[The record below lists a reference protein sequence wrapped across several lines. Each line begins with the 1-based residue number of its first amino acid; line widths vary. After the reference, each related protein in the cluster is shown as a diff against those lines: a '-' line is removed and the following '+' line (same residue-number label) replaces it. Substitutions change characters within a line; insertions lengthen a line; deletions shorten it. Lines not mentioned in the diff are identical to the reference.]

1 MAACISLD
9 SLLNSLFND
18 IFCFQKK
25 LFNLPY
31 YARKFLVGA
40 LRFGISFPKLQTFP
54 EIFWA
59 LPIYYSLHEKILGI
73 FVYLF
78 IYKVTTTKVNFRFY
92 KQCSQAI
99 TQLFYERAIF
109 A

>member
-40 LRFGISFPKLQTFP
+40 LRFGISFPKLQIFP

-99 TQLFYERAIF
+99 TRLFYERAIF

>member
-31 YARKFLVGA
+31 YARKFLFGA
-40 LRFGISFPKLQTFP
+40 LRFGILFPKPQTFS

-78 IYKVTTTKVNFRFY
+78 IYKVTTTKVNFCFY

-99 TQLFYERAIF
+99 TRLFYERAIL